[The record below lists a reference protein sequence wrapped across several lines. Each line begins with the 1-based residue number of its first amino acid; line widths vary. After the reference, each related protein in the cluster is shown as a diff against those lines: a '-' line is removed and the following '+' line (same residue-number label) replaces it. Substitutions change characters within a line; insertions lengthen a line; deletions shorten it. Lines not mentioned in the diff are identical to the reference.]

1 MKRNSQYALYKGE
14 KLVEIGTKKELAE
27 LLKVRVETISFYTTP
42 THRKRSKNG
51 YCVVKIEEEKMKGEI
66 LDIGT
71 AQELAENKKEIERL
85 KRNCN
90 LKELENRELVKKV
103 AKQDLEIFS
112 LRKREATLA
121 ALEKSLP
128 QRIET
133 YKKKNAPK
141 EVIQELQFISD
152 MLMFEKEKLLNR
164 EVEENETKEDEFA

>member
-1 MKRNSQYALYKGE
+1 MRLKNEVDENLILDSINNMSSNE
-14 KLVEIGTKKELAE
+14 KEL
-27 LLKVRVETISFYTTP
+27 
-42 THRKRSKNG
+42 
-51 YCVVKIEEEKMKGEI
+51 
-66 LDIGT
+66 
-71 AQELAENKKEIERL
+71 ERL
-85 KRNCN
+85 RRNVN
-90 LKELENRELVKKV
+90 LKELENKELIKKV
-103 AKQDLEIFS
+103 TKQDMEIHY
-112 LRKREATLA
+112 LKKREATLA

>member
-1 MKRNSQYALYKGE
+1 
-14 KLVEIGTKKELAE
+14 
-27 LLKVRVETISFYTTP
+27 
-42 THRKRSKNG
+42 
-51 YCVVKIEEEKMKGEI
+51 MKGEI
-66 LDIGT
+66 LDIET
-71 AQELAENKKEIERL
+71 VEELAENKKEIERL
-85 KRNCN
+85 KRDKN
-90 LKELENRELVKKV
+90 LRELENRELVKKV
-103 AKQDLEIFS
+103 AKQDLEIFL